1 MPKNPDF
8 DITSDEELTLRNA
21 ELTRAMID
29 AKQGG
34 DPAAARQAKD
44 ELRAFRQ
51 FWRGLREL
59 FYGGV
64 NKGDAVGNPDPI
76 AAKAE
81 GN

>member
-1 MPKNPDF
+1 MAKNPDF
-8 DITSDEELTLRNA
+8 EFTSDEDLIIRDA
-21 ELTRAMID
+21 ELRKAMIA
-29 AKQGG
+29 AKQGD
-34 DPAAARQAKD
+34 DPAAARAAKD